1 MKMISSAL
9 ARAELIHLYPGR
21 NIMKQYI
28 IRRLLQMIPTMI
40 GITILVFAITALVPG
55 DYITSQQ
62 NPNMTAEK
70 AQQLKEIYGLDKD
83 PVQRYFIWV
92 GNMLTGNMG
101 DSLQHKRPVTDVIG
115 DYVWNSF
122 LIAFFSMMFSWII
135 AIVAGVFSAKF
146 QYSLFDK
153 LMTLFVFLCM
163 SLPSFFIGLV
173 LIKFMAVDWG
183 LFPVG
188 GMTTAG
194 QAGSTWD
201 YIVDVADHMFL
212 PVLVLTM
219 LSTGSLTRYFRTSM
233 LEVIRQDY
241 IRTARAKGLKE
252 RTVIFKHALRNA
264 MLPAIT
270 LMGFEL
276 PALFSGAIILEK
288 IFVWPGVGQVYLESI
303 TMRDYPF
310 MLGFTIF
317 LAALTLIGTLISDV
331 LYGVADPRI
340 RLK

>member
-1 MKMISSAL
+1 
-9 ARAELIHLYPGR
+9 
-21 NIMKQYI
+21 MKQYI

>member
-1 MKMISSAL
+1 
-9 ARAELIHLYPGR
+9 
-21 NIMKQYI
+21 MKQYI

-55 DYITSQQ
+55 DYITAQQ

-70 AQQLKEIYGLDKD
+70 AQQLREIYGLDKN
-83 PVQRYFIWV
+83 PVERYFIWV
-92 GNMLTGNMG
+92 GNMITGNMG

-122 LIAFFSMMFSWII
+122 LIAFFSMIFSWII
-135 AIVAGVFSAKF
+135 AVITGVFSAKF
-146 QYSLFDK
+146 QYSFFDK
-153 LMTLFVFLCM
+153 VVTLFVLLCM

-173 LIKFMAVDWG
+173 LIKFMAVDWK

-194 QAGSTWD
+194 HSGSTWD
-201 YIVDVADHMFL
+201 YIVDVGHHMFL

-317 LAALTLIGTLISDV
+317 LAALTLIGTLLSDV
-331 LYGVADPRI
+331 LYGIADPRI

>member
-1 MKMISSAL
+1 
-9 ARAELIHLYPGR
+9 
-21 NIMKQYI
+21 MKQYI
-28 IRRLLQMIPTMI
+28 VRRLLQMIPTLI
-40 GITILVFAITALVPG
+40 GISIIVFAISTMIPG
-55 DYITSQQ
+55 DYITGKS

-70 AQQLKEIYGLDKD
+70 KAELRHIYGLDQPEYK
-83 PVQRYFIWV
+83 RYFIWV
-92 GNMLTGNMG
+92 GNMLQGNMG
-101 DSLQHKRPVTDVIG
+101 ESLEHKQPVTQIVNN
-115 DYVWNSF
+115 YVWNSV
-122 LIAFFSMMFSWII
+122 LIAFFSLFFSWII
-135 AIVAGVFSAKF
+135 AVFAGVFSAKF

-153 LMTLFVFLCM
+153 LVTLLIFICM
-163 SLPSFFIGLV
+163 SLPSFFIGL
-173 LIKFMAVDWG
+173 LAIKIFALDQG
-183 LFPVG
+183 LFPIG

-194 QAGSTWD
+194 SNYANNWA
-201 YIVDVADHMFL
+201 YVLDVAEHMFL

-264 MLPAIT
+264 LIPAVT
-270 LMGFEL
+270 LLGFEL
-276 PALFSGAIILEK
+276 PALFGGAIILEK

-317 LAALTLIGTLISDV
+317 LAILTLLGNLLADV

>member
-1 MKMISSAL
+1 
-9 ARAELIHLYPGR
+9 
-21 NIMKQYI
+21 MKQYI

-40 GITILVFAITALVPG
+40 GISIIVFAISAMVPG
-55 DYITSQQ
+55 DYITARQ
-62 NPNMTAEK
+62 NPNMTQEK
-70 AQQLKEIYGLDKD
+70 ADELRKIYGLDKPD
-83 PVQRYFIWV
+83 YQRYFIWA
-92 GNMLTGNMG
+92 GNMAQGNMG
-101 DSLQHKRPVTDVIG
+101 DSLQHKKPVTSVIN

-122 LIAFFSMMFSWII
+122 IIAFASLVLSWVIAMFT
-135 AIVAGVFSAKF
+135 GVLSAKF

-153 LMTLFVFLCM
+153 IITLLVFICM

-173 LIKFMAVDWG
+173 LIKVFA
-183 LFPVG
+183 LTFNIFPVG

-194 QAGSTWD
+194 LNATGWD
-201 YIVDVADHMFL
+201 YVIDVAKHSVL
-212 PVLVLTM
+212 PITVLTM

-264 MLPAIT
+264 MIPAIT
-270 LMGFEL
+270 LLGFEL
-276 PALFSGAIILEK
+276 PSLFGGAMIMEQ
-288 IFVWPGVGQVYLESI
+288 IFVWPGVGHVYLNSI
-303 TMRDYPF
+303 NMRDYPF

-317 LAALTLIGTLISDV
+317 LAVLTLLGNLLSDV
-331 LYGVADPRI
+331 LYGLADPRI

>member
-1 MKMISSAL
+1 
-9 ARAELIHLYPGR
+9 
-21 NIMKQYI
+21 MKQYI

-40 GITILVFAITALVPG
+40 GISIIVFAITALIPG
-55 DYITSQQ
+55 DYITAQQ

-70 AQQLKEIYGLDKD
+70 AQQLREIYGLDKGVVD
-83 PVQRYFIWV
+83 RYFTWV
-92 GNMLTGNMG
+92 GHMITGNMG

-122 LIAFFSMMFSWII
+122 IIAFFSLMFSWII
-135 AIVAGVFSAKF
+135 AIFTGVLSAKF
-146 QYSLFDK
+146 QYSFFDK
-153 LMTLFVFLCM
+153 IVTLFVFLCM
-163 SLPSFFIGLV
+163 SLPSFFLGLV
-173 LIKFMAVDWG
+173 LIKFLAVDLK

-194 QAGSTWD
+194 QPGSTWD
-201 YIVDVADHMFL
+201 YILDVANHMFM

-270 LMGFEL
+270 LMGLEL
-276 PALFSGAIILEK
+276 PGLFGGAIILEK

-317 LAALTLIGTLISDV
+317 LAVLTLLGTLLSDV

>member
-1 MKMISSAL
+1 
-9 ARAELIHLYPGR
+9 
-21 NIMKQYI
+21 
-28 IRRLLQMIPTMI
+28 MIPTMI

-55 DYITSQQ
+55 DYITAQQ

-70 AQQLKEIYGLDKD
+70 AEQLRAIYGLDKN
-83 PVQRYFIWV
+83 PVERYFIWV

-135 AIVAGVFSAKF
+135 AIIAGVFSAKF

-173 LIKFMAVDWG
+173 LIKFMSVDWK

-194 QAGSTWD
+194 HSGSTWD
-201 YIVDVADHMFL
+201 YIVDVGHHMFL

-219 LSTGSLTRYFRTSM
+219 ISTGSLTRYFRTSM

-317 LAALTLIGTLISDV
+317 LAALTLIGTLLSDV
-331 LYGVADPRI
+331 LYGIADPRI